1 MCASCASC
9 VCLRP
14 APPRPTACRPA
25 ACRPATPRPHRLQAH
40 LLKTHDA
47 PLDVNSVELH
57 GNTALVE
64 SARNGDAAVRSWHMH

>member
-1 MCASCASC
+1 
-9 VCLRP
+9 
-14 APPRPTACRPA
+14 
-25 ACRPATPRPHRLQAH
+25 LQAH

-64 SARNGDAAVRSWHMH
+64 SARNGDAAVRSWHVH